1 MLEEVINKDTN
12 RVKRAIRDAIR
23 RWHPDKFKQILGHK
37 IAKPEFNEVMDK
49 VTYVAQALNDYGLG
63 K

>member
-1 MLEEVINKDTN
+1 MVPY
-12 RVKRAIRDAIR
+12 RDAIR
-23 RWHPDKFKQILGHK
+23 RWHPDKFKQILGLK

-49 VTYVAQALNDYGLG
+49 VTYVAQALNDFGLG